1 MPESRL
7 SYVVG
12 RGAGGCLLLHGFSG
26 SPLEM
31 IPMADVL
38 ADHGWTAGVAELAGH
53 GSPRDLARTGWREW
67 LASAE
72 AGFGELRAHCHEVAL
87 IGLSMGGAVA
97 LCLATDRQ
105 PVAVVTISTPIRMKR
120 LMARASRVAAR
131 VVPYVP
137 VLMKLG
143 PRERAMRRY
152 QSPARRIPLRAT
164 QEVERLLGE
173 MRDAL
178 PRVRVPVLIAQGRRD
193 WVIPRESARAIAAG
207 LPGEARVLWLPRS
220 GHVATLDRDR
230 NVLYT
235 EVAAFLRLH
244 LDGGADGDAGNGGA
258 GDGAAD

>member
-1 MPESRL
+1 MPGSGL

-31 IPMADVL
+31 IPMADAL
-38 ADHGWTAGVAELAGH
+38 AQHGWTAGVSELAGH
-53 GSPRDLARTGWREW
+53 GSPRDLARTTWREW
-67 LASAE
+67 LASAD
-72 AGFGELRAHCHEVAL
+72 AAFRELRRGCPRVAV

-97 LCLATDRQ
+97 LCLTTGRQ
-105 PVAVVTISTPIRMKR
+105 PAAVVTISTPIRMKR
-120 LMARASRVAAR
+120 LIARASRVAAR

-152 QSPARRIPLRAT
+152 QSPARQIPLRAT
-164 QEVERLLGE
+164 QEVERLLDE
-173 MRDAL
+173 MREVL

-193 WVIPRESARAIAAG
+193 WVIPRESAREIAARVT
-207 LPGEARVLWLPRS
+207 GEARVLWLPHS

-230 NVLYT
+230 RVLFN
-235 EVAAFLRLH
+235 EVAQFLRPY
-244 LDGGADGDAGNGGA
+244 LDGETGGEAGDGGA